1 LNGDKKPSPHETSVH
16 IRESKVRVALAVAT
30 PPLLLG
36 MAILTLAVDSP
47 IAVPITF
54 GILGTFLGVTVLFDF
69 PIALILNDA
78 GLERVSLL
86 RRHAVTWDDVG
97 AIVKPRRRG
106 LILITT
112 ARKRYVLI
120 DRILEADE
128 RNLIMNKGDEHGFQ
142 VEI

>member
-1 LNGDKKPSPHETSVH
+1 MQIN
-16 IRESKVRVALAVAT
+16 ESKVRVTLAVLT

-69 PIALILNDA
+69 PLALVVNESN
-78 GLERVSLL
+78 LERVSLL
-86 RRHAVTWDDVG
+86 RRHSVPWDDVG

-106 LILITT
+106 LILVTT

-128 RNLIMNKGDEHGFQ
+128 RNVIMNKADIHGFQ
-142 VEI
+142 VDI

>member
-1 LNGDKKPSPHETSVH
+1 MTGEKRPSPHETNVQ
-16 IRESKVRVALAVAT
+16 IRESKLRVALAVAT

-54 GILGTFLGVTVLFDF
+54 GILGTFLGITVLFDF
-69 PIALILNDA
+69 PIALILNDT
-78 GLERVSLL
+78 GLERVSLW
-86 RRHAVTWDDVG
+86 RRHVVAWDDVG
-97 AIVKPRRRG
+97 AIIKPRRRG

-128 RNLIMNKGDEHGFQ
+128 RNLILSKGEAHGFQ

>member
-1 LNGDKKPSPHETSVH
+1 MR
-16 IRESKVRVALAVAT
+16 IRESKLRVILAVVT

-36 MAILTLAVDSP
+36 MALLTLAVDSP

-54 GILGTFLGVTVLFDF
+54 GILGTYLAITVLFDF
-69 PIALILNDA
+69 PLALRIDES

-86 RRHAVTWDDVG
+86 RRHTVPWDEVG

-106 LILITT
+106 LLLVTT
-112 ARKRYVLI
+112 ARKKFVLI

-128 RNLIMNKGDEHGFQ
+128 RNLLLNMGEAHGFQ